1 MRFLRRSLV
10 GLFLMSV
17 TFALIAAAG
26 GMVYRALETRWADEG
41 GGFSQRERVFAV
53 NVIPVEPG
61 TVSPV
66 ITTFGEIDS
75 RRVLELRAPAAGEI
89 VWRSDHFEE
98 GARVTAGEPLVRID
112 AADATGRRDSARADL
127 AERDADL
134 RDARRSLE
142 ISIDELKSLE
152 GQAALR
158 TRALDRQRNLLER
171 GVGTEAA
178 VEDAELAAQVSRQSV
193 LSSRRAL
200 AQAEARLD
208 QTLNALDRSRIALEE
223 AERRLA
229 ETEILV
235 PFDGTLGGV
244 DATLGRLV
252 TTNERLADLID
263 TDALEVAFRVSAG
276 QYAQLARGGADFIGA
291 DVTVSLDVTGVDIT
305 ATGRITRESPSVE
318 DGQTGRLLFA
328 RLGDA
333 PGFLPGDFVT
343 VEITEPPLDRVA
355 VLPSTAI
362 DAAGRVLVLGEEDRL
377 ETAEVTLVRR
387 QGDDVIVRAR
397 GLAGREVVAERTPF
411 LGAGIGVR
419 PIRPGADDAPAEPAM
434 VELDEDRRA
443 KLIAFVEASQRMPDR
458 AKERVLAQLRAD
470 RVPADM
476 VNRLESRMGG

>member
-1 MRFLRRSLV
+1 M
-10 GLFLMSV
+10 
-17 TFALIAAAG
+17 
-26 GMVYRALETRWADEG
+26 
-41 GGFSQRERVFAV
+41 
-53 NVIPVEPG
+53 
-61 TVSPV
+61 
-66 ITTFGEIDS
+66 
-75 RRVLELRAPAAGEI
+75 
-89 VWRSDHFEE
+89 
-98 GARVTAGEPLVRID
+98 
-112 AADATGRRDSARADL
+112 
-127 AERDADL
+127 
-134 RDARRSLE
+134 
-142 ISIDELKSLE
+142 
-152 GQAALR
+152 
-158 TRALDRQRNLLER
+158 
-171 GVGTEAA
+171 
-178 VEDAELAAQVSRQSV
+178 
-193 LSSRRAL
+193 
-200 AQAEARLD
+200 
-208 QTLNALDRSRIALEE
+208 
-223 AERRLA
+223 
-229 ETEILV
+229 
-235 PFDGTLGGV
+235 
-244 DATLGRLV
+244 
-252 TTNERLADLID
+252 
-263 TDALEVAFRVSAG
+263 
-276 QYAQLARGGADFIGA
+276 
-291 DVTVSLDVTGVDIT
+291 
-305 ATGRITRESPSVE
+305 E

-387 QGDDVIVRAR
+387 QGDDVIVRVR